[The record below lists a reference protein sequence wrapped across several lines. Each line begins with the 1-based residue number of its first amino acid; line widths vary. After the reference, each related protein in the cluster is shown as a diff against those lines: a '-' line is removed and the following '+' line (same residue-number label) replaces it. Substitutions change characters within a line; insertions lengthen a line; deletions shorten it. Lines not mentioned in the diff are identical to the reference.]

1 MDMPAIHKKSPRL
14 RIEVMPNH
22 DQSVMGGLVAVEAI
36 AQQFGLWKKLAVLR
50 VIDPR
55 RDRSRGY
62 GAEVIAGQIIAALC
76 SGGTDLVDSERLN
89 ADPLAKELFGVAK
102 FADESQVGEWLRAQS
117 EQGVAAVRALNRE
130 LVAWVDGKADRR
142 RYQHG
147 GEDEW
152 FFDDTQLEV
161 YGKHFEGA
169 RLNYHGEL
177 ALSWQTLWWGPLLA
191 DGVLGSPGDC
201 SDELPGLLEANR
213 SLWRQRR
220 VHAYADSGSSA
231 GLYLEAIANEATK
244 AGASQWHYTVSYNN
258 WISPLEKKAQEL
270 PASAWQR
277 VGEEEFGFLRH
288 QPEGCEQPK
297 LFACVRRKSDLLWQ
311 HGFVACDEAQ
321 EHAPRVLERHHLKGD
336 KERLFSEVLSG
347 LDLHHPPCLN
357 LRANQMFYALASVA
371 YNLLQAIKLLELPDD
386 CQGWRLKT
394 LLAKMLVLPARMQ
407 SRSRQRVARLLVP
420 ARWLEWWRQLL
431 HRLWPERRVGRP
443 PLVVVL
449 ETG

>member
-1 MDMPAIHKKSPRL
+1 MPAITKKSPRL
-14 RIEVMPNH
+14 KLEVMPNH
-22 DQSVMGGLVAVEAI
+22 DLSVTGGLVAVEAI
-36 AQQFGLWKKLAVLR
+36 AQQFGLWKKLAALR

-102 FADESQVGEWLRAQS
+102 FADESQVGEWLRAQTA
-117 EQGVAAVRALNRE
+117 EGVAAVRALNRE
-130 LVAWVDGKADRR
+130 WVAWVDGKADRR
-142 RYQHG
+142 RLQHG
-147 GEDEW
+147 GEDEL

-169 RLNYHGEL
+169 RLNYNGEL

-201 SDELPGLLEANR
+201 SDQLPALLEANR
-213 SLWRQRR
+213 SLWRERR

-231 GLYLEAIANEATK
+231 GVYLEAIAQE
-244 AGASQWHYTVSYNN
+244 GARALARQWHYTVSYNK
-258 WISPLEKKAQEL
+258 WTGPLEKKAQEL
-270 PASAWQR
+270 PALVWKPA
-277 VGEEEFGFLRH
+277 GAEEFGFLRH
-288 QPEGCEQPK
+288 QPEGCAQPK
-297 LFACVRRKSDLLWQ
+297 LFACVRRKADLLWQ
-311 HGFVACDEAQ
+311 HGFVACDEGQSDAQ
-321 EHAPRVLERHHLKGD
+321 RVFERHHLKGD

-357 LRANQMFYALASVA
+357 LRANQMFYALATLA

-394 LLAKMLVLPARMQ
+394 LLAKLVVLPARMRM
-407 SRSRQRVARLLVP
+407 RSRQMVARLLVP
-420 ARWLEWWRQLL
+420 PAWLEWWRQLL
-431 HRLWPERRVGRP
+431 NRLWPERRAGRP